1 MTKRQSSFTKRR
13 VEGHLMKSVTTWLR
27 WRSNEQ
33 APCSVTGLFVFWSNL
48 IDIIPQ
54 WGAIKTWMEAWMKLV
69 HWSLKTHAEKYD
81 SVEFY
86 ISIAPPLDFLKVRF
100 VVPSIRRET
109 DGFSQLSSLKKTTSG
124 QVYSSSSSTTSPS
137 SSKRRALFQTRCI
150 NKTKESFLVS
160 P

>member
-1 MTKRQSSFTKRR
+1 
-13 VEGHLMKSVTTWLR
+13 MKSVTTCLR

-33 APCSVTGLFVFWSNL
+33 APCSVTGLFVFWSHL

-81 SVEFY
+81 SVESY
-86 ISIAPPLDFLKVRF
+86 IYIYIYKSIAPPLEFLKVRF

-109 DGFSQLSSLKKTTSG
+109 DGFSQLSSLKMTTSG
-124 QVYSSSSSTTSPS
+124 QAYSSSSSSTTSPS
-137 SSKRRALFQTRCI
+137 SSKRRALFQTRSI
-150 NKTKESFLVS
+150 NKTKENFLVS